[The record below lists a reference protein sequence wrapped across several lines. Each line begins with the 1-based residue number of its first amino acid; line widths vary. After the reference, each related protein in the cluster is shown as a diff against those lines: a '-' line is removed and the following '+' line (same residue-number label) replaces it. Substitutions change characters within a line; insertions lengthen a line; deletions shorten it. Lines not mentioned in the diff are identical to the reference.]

1 MILKLNENGLRSLA
15 NVEKLEKLQT
25 LYISNNRILELFE
38 IEKLA
43 ELPNLLDLSLL
54 HNPIARKPNYRMIV
68 IKRLIQLMV
77 FDGKEIT
84 MEERKRIEGATGMI
98 DPKQGQ

>member
-1 MILKLNENGLRSLA
+1 MP
-15 NVEKLEKLQT
+15 Q
-25 LYISNNRILELFE
+25 
-38 IEKLA
+38 
-43 ELPNLLDLSLL
+43 LLDLSLI

-84 MEERKRIEGATGMI
+84 IEERKRIEGATSII
-98 DPKQGQ
+98 DPKQG